1 MHRPH
6 RSDKGSDIIMHI
18 IAVRNFNPE
27 PQSAA
32 FGDRDMAQLIST
44 LGFWNTSAARHTPVE
59 DVQGIFSGSLVAALG
74 LYVLASAGLL
84 TGSTAGVA
92 FLLHYA
98 FGVNFGLAF
107 FILNLPFFYL
117 SWKRLGMA
125 FTLKTFIAIGL
136 TSVIADMQSRFF
148 QISSIHPAWAAL
160 LGGLL
165 LGFGLLALYRHRA
178 SLGGVG
184 ILGIYMQERFGIRAG
199 LVQLA
204 IDMCVLAAAFFV
216 TTPPVVFYSVLGAV
230 VLNLFLTINH
240 RADRYIAL

>member
-1 MHRPH
+1 MT
-6 RSDKGSDIIMHI
+6 
-18 IAVRNFNPE
+18 
-27 PQSAA
+27 
-32 FGDRDMAQLIST
+32 QLINA
-44 LGFWNTSAARHTPVE
+44 LGVWNTSATRHTPIE

-107 FILNLPFFYL
+107 FLLNLPFFYL

-136 TSVIADMQSRFF
+136 TSVLSDVQSRFF
-148 QISSIHPAWAAL
+148 SISSIHPAWAAL

-184 ILGIYMQERFGIRAG
+184 ILGIYLQERFGIRAG

-216 TTPPVVFYSVLGAV
+216 TTPPVVFYSVLGAI
-230 VLNLFLTINH
+230 VLNLFVAINH

>member
-1 MHRPH
+1 LE
-6 RSDKGSDIIMHI
+6 I
-18 IAVRNFNPE
+18 
-27 PQSAA
+27 
-32 FGDRDMAQLIST
+32 GDMTQLINA
-44 LGFWNTSAARHTPVE
+44 LGFWNTSATRHTPVE
-59 DVQGIFSGSLVAALG
+59 DVQGICSGSLVAALG

-107 FILNLPFFYL
+107 FLLNLPFFYL
-117 SWKRLGMA
+117 SWKRLGIS

-136 TSVIADMQSRFF
+136 TSLLTSLQPKVMSIAA
-148 QISSIHPAWAAL
+148 IHPAWAAL
-160 LGGLL
+160 LGGVL

-199 LVQLA
+199 LVQMA
-204 IDMCVLAAAFFV
+204 IDLCVLAAAFFV
-216 TTPPVVFYSVLGAV
+216 TTPPVVFYSVLGAI
-230 VLNLFLTINH
+230 VLNLFLAINH
-240 RADRYIAL
+240 RADRYVAL

>member
-1 MHRPH
+1 MT
-6 RSDKGSDIIMHI
+6 
-18 IAVRNFNPE
+18 
-27 PQSAA
+27 
-32 FGDRDMAQLIST
+32 QLINA
-44 LGFWNTSAARHTPVE
+44 LGVWNTSATRHSTVE

-107 FILNLPFFYL
+107 FLLNLPFFYL

-125 FTLKTFIAIGL
+125 FTVKTFIAIGL
-136 TSVIADMQSRFF
+136 TSVIADVQSRFF
-148 QISSIHPAWAAL
+148 SISSIHPAWAAL

-184 ILGIYMQERFGIRAG
+184 ILGIYLQERFGIRAG
-199 LVQLA
+199 LVQLI
-204 IDMCVLAAAFFV
+204 IDLCVLAVAVFV
-216 TTPPVVFYSVLGAV
+216 ATPPVVFYSVLGAV
-230 VLNLFLTINH
+230 VLNLFVAINH

>member
-1 MHRPH
+1 MT
-6 RSDKGSDIIMHI
+6 
-18 IAVRNFNPE
+18 
-27 PQSAA
+27 
-32 FGDRDMAQLIST
+32 QLINT
-44 LGFWNTSAARHTPVE
+44 FGFWNTSATRHAPAE

-107 FILNLPFFYL
+107 FLLNVPFFWL

-125 FTLKTFIAIGL
+125 FTIKTFIAIGL
-136 TSVIADMQSRFF
+136 TSVLSDVQSRFF
-148 QISSIHPAWAAL
+148 SISSIHPAWAAL

-184 ILGIYMQERFGIRAG
+184 ILGIYLQERFGIRAG

-216 TTPPVVFYSVLGAV
+216 TTPPVVFYSVLGAI
-230 VLNLFLTINH
+230 VLNLFVAINH

>member
-1 MHRPH
+1 MT
-6 RSDKGSDIIMHI
+6 
-18 IAVRNFNPE
+18 
-27 PQSAA
+27 
-32 FGDRDMAQLIST
+32 QLINA
-44 LGFWNTSAARHTPVE
+44 LGFWNTTATRHTLIE

-98 FGVNFGLAF
+98 FGFNFGLAF
-107 FILNLPFFYL
+107 FLLNLPFFYL

-125 FTLKTFIAIGL
+125 FTIKTFIAIGL
-136 TSVIADMQSRFF
+136 TSVLADVQSRFLS
-148 QISSIHPAWAAL
+148 ISSIHPAWAAL

-184 ILGIYMQERFGIRAG
+184 ILGIYLQERFGIRAG

-216 TTPPVVFYSVLGAV
+216 TTPPVVFYSVFGAV
-230 VLNLFLTINH
+230 VLNLFVAINH